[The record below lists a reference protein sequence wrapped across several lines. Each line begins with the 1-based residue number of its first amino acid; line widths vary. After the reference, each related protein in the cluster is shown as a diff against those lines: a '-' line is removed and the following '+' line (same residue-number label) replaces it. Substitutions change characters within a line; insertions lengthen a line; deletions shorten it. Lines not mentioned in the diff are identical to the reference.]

1 MSVACNQESRVLDYM
16 ATRGGITQVEAL
28 RDIGVMR
35 LASRVSAL
43 RKKGWPILD
52 TWEAGRNRY
61 GEKFRA
67 KRYYLEN
74 GEGKDDEE
82 RQTGE
87 G

>member
-74 GEGKDDEE
+74 GEGNHEDGDE
-82 RQTGE
+82 
-87 G
+87 

>member
-1 MSVACNQESRVLDYM
+1 MSVARNQESRVLDYM
-16 ATRGGITQVEAL
+16 ATRGGITQYEAL
-28 RDIGVMR
+28 RDIAVSR

-61 GEKFRA
+61 GEKYRA

-74 GEGKDDEE
+74 GESKNDEE
-82 RQTGE
+82 GQTGE

>member
-1 MSVACNQESRVLDYM
+1 MSVACNQEARVLDYM

-74 GEGKDDEE
+74 GEGKDEEE
-82 RQTGE
+82 RQTSE

>member
-1 MSVACNQESRVLDYM
+1 MSVACNQEARVLDYM

-74 GEGKDDEE
+74 GESRDDEE
-82 RQTGE
+82 GQTGE

>member
-1 MSVACNQESRVLDYM
+1 MSVARNQESRVLDYM

-52 TWEAGRNRY
+52 TWENTRNRY
-61 GEKFRA
+61 GEKIRV

-74 GEGKDDEE
+74 GESRDDEE

>member
-1 MSVACNQESRVLDYM
+1 MSVACNQEARVLDYM

-61 GEKFRA
+61 GEKYRA

-74 GEGKDDEE
+74 GESRDEEE
-82 RQTGE
+82 RQTCE

>member
-1 MSVACNQESRVLDYM
+1 MSIACNQEARVLDYM

-74 GEGKDDEE
+74 GEGKDEEE
-82 RQTGE
+82 RQTSE

>member
-1 MSVACNQESRVLDYM
+1 MSIACNQEARVLDYM

-61 GEKFRA
+61 GEKYRA

-74 GEGKDDEE
+74 GENSHEEE
-82 RQTGE
+82 RQKGE